1 MFERTFLRFT
11 FVMKVPYFM
20 LEARDRR
27 TVSNNTAQLVLFWD
41 SRLCTTVCSTYLYV
55 LLLWIYPVRTRFFY
69 LVKVLILGCL
79 STMKP
84 KTFWSCI
91 CNLCSPVFHNIFS
104 IYINGNFWKYL
115 VNLLCIKIRMQLQK
129 IVGPIL
135 FWCDTSTNMYTI
147 HK

>member
-1 MFERTFLRFT
+1 
-11 FVMKVPYFM
+11 M

-79 STMKP
+79 STMRP
-84 KTFWSCI
+84 NTFWSCI
-91 CNLCSPVFHNIFS
+91 CNLCIPCVPQHIFNILFAFS
-104 IYINGNFWKYL
+104 RLNGKVWKYL
-115 VNLLCIKIRMQLQK
+115 ANLLCIKNECNFRKYFWIRFVVMTLT
-129 IVGPIL
+129 
-135 FWCDTSTNMYTI
+135 WYCN
-147 HK
+147 